1 MKDPR
6 DRLFVWTAR
15 LVAGRHPLNPWLI
28 ILLERSHRGPPARAI
43 RKSLVSGSR
52 LRYGHR
58 DGRKYDARRI
68 RLFPTIV
75 SLSLFRGIITEERYF
90 ILARG
95 RALDNARMSRESRQ
109 ADKPSL
115 PRIVCGLAR
124 GSLLRVCHAF

>member
-28 ILLERSHRGPPARAI
+28 ILLERSHRGSPGRAI

-68 RLFPTIV
+68 VRLSPTIV
-75 SLSLFRGIITEERYF
+75 SLSLS
-90 ILARG
+90 L
-95 RALDNARMSRESRQ
+95 
-109 ADKPSL
+109 SL
-115 PRIVCGLAR
+115 PRDYYRGTLFYTRAR
-124 GSLLRVCHAF
+124 ESSR